1 MRYNPL
7 PKELTISPSTINGLG
22 LFTTKDI
29 LKGHIFG
36 ISHVKDNRF
45 NNGYIRTPLGGFYNH
60 SKSPTW
66 IEYIDGS
73 YIKLKTNKLIKKG
86 EEITFFTT
94 WFKRRIQY
102 KNREWYEITKE

>member
-1 MRYNPL
+1 MKYNPL
-7 PKELTISPSTINGLG
+7 PKELTIRPSTINGLG

-60 SKSPTW
+60 SELPNC
-66 IEYIDGS
+66 IAYIDDC
-73 YIKLKTNKLIKKG
+73 YIKLKTSRLIKKG
-86 EEITFFTT
+86 EEVTT
-94 WFKRRIQY
+94 QY
-102 KNREWYEITKE
+102 WLYHMGEEE